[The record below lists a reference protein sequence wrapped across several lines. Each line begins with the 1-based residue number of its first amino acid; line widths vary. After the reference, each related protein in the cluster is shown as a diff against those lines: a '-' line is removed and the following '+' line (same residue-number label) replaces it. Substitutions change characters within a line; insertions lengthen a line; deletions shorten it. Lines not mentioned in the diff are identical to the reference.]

1 MRILFGF
8 GNAQL
13 GEAFVG
19 QYLAEA
25 VLQRVGRERDRTG
38 QGPCVLRRCDQV
50 YRGLPNSVEACEV
63 RRRECLC
70 QLPGPVRTEI
80 HKQHSVPVGKG
91 SGLTDACRGHEL
103 VVFAPR
109 VGGFQCLCR

>member
-19 QYLAEA
+19 KHLAEA
-25 VLQRVGRERDRTG
+25 VLQRVGRERDRTV
-38 QGPCVLRRCDQV
+38 QGSCVLRCCDQI
-50 YRGLPNSVEACEV
+50 YGGLPLSVEACEV

-70 QLPGPVRTEI
+70 QLSGSVRTKI
-80 HKQHSVPVGKG
+80 HKQYSVPVGKIR
-91 SGLTDACRGHEL
+91 GLTDTRRRHEL

-109 VGGFQCLCR
+109 VGGLQCLCR